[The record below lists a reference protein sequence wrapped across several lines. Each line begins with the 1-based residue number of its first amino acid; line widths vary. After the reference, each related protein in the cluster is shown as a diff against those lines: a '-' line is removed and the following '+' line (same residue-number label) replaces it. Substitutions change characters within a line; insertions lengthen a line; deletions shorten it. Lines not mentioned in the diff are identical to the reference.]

1 MSLEYQRGLVE
12 MLRSGEKNAYEDAA
26 IYTILLDLVDENGVD
41 EVFKILHN
49 VATDLGELEE
59 LESRFDDA
67 KKNGGLGRTVSKK
80 KTNGKIYRQ
89 TVSRMEAT

>member
-67 KKNGGLGRTVSKK
+67 KKMVDLGG
-80 KTNGKIYRQ
+80 Q
-89 TVSRMEAT
+89 